1 MILQNFLIILFYL
14 ALLLHADNH
23 SSGCRDTHPMILIKI
38 KEFPMDNASSEKS
51 CLAYKAS
58 IVTTLQLNKAQKEHY
73 VVFQHVKLFRRSRT
87 GKKVAGHYIDT
98 R

>member
-1 MILQNFLIILFYL
+1 
-14 ALLLHADNH
+14 
-23 SSGCRDTHPMILIKI
+23 
-38 KEFPMDNASSEKS
+38 MDNASSEKS